1 MPTSATGDP
10 RRPGRAR
17 PADAGE
23 TLIEALVMVAILMMV
38 SLMAFPRL
46 QQGLLALSQRQTA
59 ASVEERL
66 REARATALMDERPVT
81 FQVAGNGRDYG
92 WRGAVAS
99 ASPGVRL
106 AASQGPITFA
116 ADGTSTGGGVWV
128 LVGRR
133 GYLIVVDAANGAV
146 ALSTS

>member
-1 MPTSATGDP
+1 M
-10 RRPGRAR
+10 
-17 PADAGE
+17 
-23 TLIEALVMVAILMMV
+23 IVAIVMLV
-38 SLMAFPRL
+38 SLLAFPRL

-66 REARATALMDERPVT
+66 RDARATALTSDRPVV
-81 FQVAGNGRDYG
+81 FRVAANGRDYG

-106 AASQGPITFA
+106 AAAGGPITFA
-116 ADGTSTGGGVWV
+116 GDGSSTGGAVWV

-133 GYLIVVDAANGAV
+133 GYLIGVDAVTGAV
-146 ALSTS
+146 ALSKQ

>member
-1 MPTSATGDP
+1 M
-10 RRPGRAR
+10 
-17 PADAGE
+17 
-23 TLIEALVMVAILMMV
+23 VVAILMMV

-59 ASVEERL
+59 ASVEARL
-66 REARATALMDERPVT
+66 REARATAVMNDREVT
-81 FQVAGNGRDYG
+81 FRVAGNGRDYG

-106 AASQGPITFA
+106 AASGPITFA
-116 ADGTSTGGGVWV
+116 SDGSSTGGGVWV

-133 GYLIVVDAANGAV
+133 GYFIVVDAANGAV